1 VRLASSTQSV
11 RAASFIHTGNAQ
23 FSPHWDYRALLKDQ
37 IRATLRLNL
46 KLRRDVR
53 SMLVNAH
60 TAKEGY

>member
-1 VRLASSTQSV
+1 VPV
-11 RAASFIHTGNAQ
+11 ASFTHTGNAQ
-23 FSPHWDYRALLKDQ
+23 FSPHWDIRALLKDQ

-46 KLRRDVR
+46 KLRGDVR

>member
-1 VRLASSTQSV
+1 VQLASSTQCV
-11 RAASFIHTGNAQ
+11 PAASFTHTGNAQ
-23 FSPHWDYRALLKDQ
+23 FSPHWDIRALLKDQ

-46 KLRRDVR
+46 KLRGDVR